1 MCSRILRPSFLAK
14 AGQKFRDYPFVHFQA
29 LDIET
34 DPLQQGYEAHTF
46 DLILASNVLHATR
59 DLREA
64 LRNILT
70 LLSSEGLL
78 IFLEVEKAQSWVDLV
93 FGLTEGWWRFRDF
106 DLRPD
111 YPLLTRN
118 QWKNV
123 LEEVGL
129 TDVAAISLSPGDE
142 ASFQVVMLARGP
154 QHPGRCTEQ
163 RARTRVPSSPRES
176 KAAG

>member
-1 MCSRILRPSFLAK
+1 M
-14 AGQKFRDYPFVHFQA
+14 
-29 LDIET
+29 
-34 DPLQQGYEAHTF
+34 
-46 DLILASNVLHATR
+46 
-59 DLREA
+59 REA
-64 LRNILT
+64 LSNILT

-154 QHPGRCTEQ
+154 QLREDAQNSEQTMGSQPAKGEQGRWLIFADRGDVAR
-163 RARTRVPSSPRES
+163 RAGGPSHF
-176 KAAG
+176 AW